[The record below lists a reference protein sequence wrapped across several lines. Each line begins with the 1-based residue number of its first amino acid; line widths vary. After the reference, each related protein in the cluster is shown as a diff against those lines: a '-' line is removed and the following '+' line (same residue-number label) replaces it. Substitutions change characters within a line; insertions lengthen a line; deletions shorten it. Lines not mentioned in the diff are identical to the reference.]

1 MGIFD
6 KFKKTTIKQRRYE
19 EKLYEIALEE
29 VEAGDRRKGLY
40 SKALSKADGDT
51 EKADGIYLKLRV
63 QSIMDDDESEQIN
76 QRATQALE
84 SEKASFK
91 SRFHKDSLAY
101 ECDEMLANKGYKLEK
116 PIFGDYWICEK
127 DNIHASVYSSK
138 DLSDIKQW
146 ASSAKKVSTWE

>member
-1 MGIFD
+1 MHKNIRAFTLIELIVVLAIIGIMTAVGIPLYQNYISESHT
-6 KFKKTTIKQRRYE
+6 KASEIQTTMTAIE
-19 EKLYEIALEE
+19 SL
-29 VEAGDRRKGLY
+29 
-40 SKALSKADGDT
+40 
-51 EKADGIYLKLRV
+51 
-63 QSIMDDDESEQIN
+63 MDDDESEQIN
-76 QRATQALE
+76 QRAIQALE